1 MDFASR
7 AARRA
12 RTSNQGLDMRVIV
25 LGSGVIGTSVAYYL
39 ARSGH
44 EVTVIDRQSG
54 AGLETSYANAG
65 EVSPGY
71 SAPWAGPGVPI
82 KAIKWLLMQHRPL
95 VIKPMFDPAMLR
107 WGLAML
113 ANCTE
118 SAYRI
123 NKSRMVRLAE
133 YSRDCLRALRDE
145 TGIRYDERARGTLQ
159 LFRTQKQ
166 LDGIGRD
173 VEILQQSGVPFE
185 VLDRDGFVKV
195 EPGLAPTKDK
205 FVGALRLPGDET
217 GDCFKFT
224 QELAK
229 MAQALGARFR
239 FGVGIQGIERRGD
252 RISGVRTD
260 AGVLTA
266 DRYVVAL
273 GSYSTQLLAPVGI
286 RIPVYPVKGF
296 SITVPITDPA
306 FAPESTIMDETHKV
320 AVTRLGDRI
329 RVGGTAQLS
338 GFDLSLTDARRRTL
352 EFVVGD
358 LFPRGGDVSRSEFW
372 TGLRPM
378 TPDGTPI
385 VGDTP
390 LANLFLSTGHGTLG
404 WTMAAGTGRV
414 MADLISGREPEI
426 SLDGLTVARYGRG
439 ASARPA
445 AAPLSPSKAAA

>member
-1 MDFASR
+1 MR
-7 AARRA
+7 V
-12 RTSNQGLDMRVIV
+12 NDMRVVV

-44 EVTVIDRQSG
+44 EVTVVDRQPG
-54 AGLETSYANAG
+54 AGLETSFANAG

-71 SAPWAGPGVPI
+71 SSPWAGPGVPL
-82 KAIKWLLMQHRPL
+82 KAIKWLLMHHRPL
-95 VIKPMFDPAMLR
+95 VVKPSLDPALWRWMLK
-107 WGLAML
+107 ML
-113 ANCTE
+113 GNCTQA
-118 SAYRI
+118 AYAV

-145 TGIRYDERARGTLQ
+145 TGIQYDDRAQGTLQ

-166 LDGIGRD
+166 MDATAQDI
-173 VEILQQSGVPFE
+173 EILKQYGVPFE
-185 VLDRDGFVKV
+185 VLDRAGFVNI
-195 EPGLAPTKDK
+195 EPGLAETQHK

-224 QELAK
+224 QSLAI
-229 MAQALGARFR
+229 MAQLLGAQFR
-239 FGVGIQGIERRGD
+239 YNVDIQGLDFAGD
-252 RISGVRTD
+252 RITGVRTA
-260 AGVLTA
+260 AGVLRA

-273 GSYSTQLLAPVGI
+273 GSYSPKLLKPLGLDV
-286 RIPVYPVKGF
+286 PVYPVKGF
-296 SITVPITDPA
+296 SITVPITDA
-306 FAPESTIMDETHKV
+306 SASPESTVMDETHKV

-338 GFDLSLTDARRRTL
+338 GFDLNLYEARRRTL
-352 EFVVGD
+352 EFVVSD
-358 LFPRGGDVSRSEFW
+358 LFPRGGDVSRAEFW

-385 VGDTP
+385 VGATP
-390 LANLFLSTGHGTLG
+390 YGNLMLSTGHGTLG

-426 SLDGLTVARYGRG
+426 SMEGLGIERYSRGRATPARLQTAGSN
-439 ASARPA
+439 A
-445 AAPLSPSKAAA
+445 